1 MNNPDVTDKPAT
13 PAAST
18 PASGSVA
25 TEQKPKRIRSW
36 KCGCG
41 LRADE
46 LHKINWVRYVQG
58 YAQCKQCRHD
68 LEEY

>member
-1 MNNPDVTDKPAT
+1 MKQSQDAHAGSLHADGS
-13 PAAST
+13 AA
-18 PASGSVA
+18 GGQ
-25 TEQKPKRIRSW
+25 QKRVRTW

-41 LRADE
+41 LSADE